1 MAENFNENITAEKS
15 KKIRLTPKGL
25 WRILKDTGSDFSN
38 CRITRMSAALAYYTV
53 FSIAPVLILVISLS
67 AIFFAKGAIEGTI
80 YHEIKS
86 FVGSD
91 AAFQIQELIK
101 KASIKQG
108 NWFAS
113 VASIIALILGATSV
127 FGEIQDSI
135 NLIWGL
141 KAKPKR
147 GWIKILLNRLLSFS
161 IIVSVSFILLVSL
174 LVNTVLDV
182 FLDVLIPNLMKLF
195 PDIGLEVKLAYAMN
209 FLITFL
215 IITILFSIIFK
226 VLPDA
231 KIKWRD
237 VLTGAVT
244 TALLFMLGKFA
255 ISFYLG
261 TRNIGNTYGAAG
273 SIILILLWVYYSA
286 IILYAGAAFT
296 KNYAH
301 FKGRRIYP
309 NDYAVWTETIEMEK
323 KDSFANVTTHPITT
337 GKE

>member
-1 MAENFNENITAEKS
+1 MTENPNQNMVRENPEKI
-15 KKIRLTPKGL
+15 KLTIKGL
-25 WRILKDTGSDFSN
+25 WKVLKDTGNDFTN
-38 CRITRMSAALAYYTV
+38 CRITRMSAALAYYTI
-53 FSIAPVLILVISLS
+53 FSIAPVLILIISLS
-67 AIFFAKGAIEGTI
+67 AIFFGKSAIEGSI

-86 FVGSD
+86 FVGND
-91 AAFQIQELIK
+91 AALQIQELIK
-101 KASIKQG
+101 KATIKQG
-108 NWFAS
+108 NLFAS
-113 VASIIALILGATSV
+113 AASIVALILGATSV

-174 LVNTVLDV
+174 IVNTVLDI
-182 FLDVLIPNLMKLF
+182 FLKTLILPNLEKLF
-195 PDIGLEVKLAYAMN
+195 PHIGLETKLAYGVN
-209 FLITFL
+209 LFVTFL
-215 IITILFSIIFK
+215 IITLLFSIIFK

-237 VLTGAVT
+237 VFTGAIT

-273 SIILILLWVYYSA
+273 SVILILLWVYYSA
-286 IILYAGAAFT
+286 IILYFGSAFT

-309 NDYAVWTETIEMEK
+309 NDYAVWTETVQIE
-323 KDSFANVTTHPITT
+323 
-337 GKE
+337 KEGSSHDVAAGHTL

>member
-1 MAENFNENITAEKS
+1 MMNNSNQNITVEKPG
-15 KKIRLTPKGL
+15 KVKLTFKGL
-25 WRILKDTGSDFSN
+25 WKILKDTGSDFTD
-38 CRITRMSAALAYYTV
+38 CRITRMSAALAYYTI
-53 FSIAPVLILVISLS
+53 FSIAPVLILIISLS
-67 AIFFAKGAIEGTI
+67 AIFFGRGAIEGSI

-91 AAFQIQELIK
+91 AALQIQELIK
-101 KASIKQG
+101 KATIKQG

-113 VASIIALILGATSV
+113 FASIIALVIGATSV

-161 IIVSVSFILLVSL
+161 IIASVSFILLVSL
-174 LVNTVLDV
+174 LINTILDI
-182 FLDVLIPNLMKLF
+182 FLGALMPNLISLF
-195 PDIGLEVKLAYAMN
+195 PNIGLEAKLAYGIN
-209 FLITFL
+209 LFITFL
-215 IITILFSIIFK
+215 IITLLFSIIFK

-237 VLTGAVT
+237 VLTGSIT

-255 ISFYLG
+255 IGFYLG

-273 SIILILLWVYYSA
+273 SIILILLWVYYSS
-286 IILYAGAAFT
+286 IILYGGAAFT

-309 NDYAVWTETIEMEK
+309 NDYAVWTETVEMEK
-323 KDSFANVTTHPITT
+323 KGSFENVTTHPIKT
-337 GKE
+337 GK